1 MSMIKKLLDFWI
13 LTLAAAC
20 LMMVA
25 VVAFSQHGHIQK
37 QEPANNF
44 TQIDAGDFAVNSTL
58 KVVEWEGK
66 QFMIAIRSGS
76 VAITQITECP

>member
-1 MSMIKKLLDFWI
+1 MTKKFMDFLI
-13 LTLAAAC
+13 LAVAAGC

-25 VVAFSQHGHIQK
+25 VVAFSHHGHINK